1 MSISRKM
8 ELRITSS
15 KQKKSKEESVTQVGR
30 AILKQATI
38 RKYSD
43 MEGMERERERE
54 IKERNLKNKTESKKH
69 QVSDTWKQCHVM
81 TQQMDIG

>member
-1 MSISRKM
+1 MYISRKM
-8 ELRITSS
+8 ELRINSS
-15 KQKKSKEESVTQVGR
+15 KAIPQKSNKESVTQVGR

-43 MEGMERERERE
+43 MKGMERERE

-81 TQQMDIG
+81 TY

>member
-1 MSISRKM
+1 M
-8 ELRITSS
+8 ELRINSS

-54 IKERNLKNKTESKKH
+54 RLKRE
-69 QVSDTWKQCHVM
+69 
-81 TQQMDIG
+81 I

>member
-1 MSISRKM
+1 MYISRKM
-8 ELRITSS
+8 EITINIS
-15 KQKKSKEESVTQVGR
+15 KQKKSNEDSVTQVGR

-81 TQQMDIG
+81 T

>member
-8 ELRITSS
+8 ELRINSS

-43 MEGMERERERE
+43 MEGMKRERERLKRE
-54 IKERNLKNKTESKKH
+54 I
-69 QVSDTWKQCHVM
+69 
-81 TQQMDIG
+81 

>member
-1 MSISRKM
+1 MSISIKM
-8 ELRITSS
+8 ELRINSS
-15 KQKKSKEESVTQVGR
+15 KQKKSNEESVTQVGR
-30 AILKQATI
+30 AILKEQATI

-43 MEGMERERERE
+43 MKGMERERERE

-81 TQQMDIG
+81 T

>member
-8 ELRITSS
+8 EIRINIS
-15 KQKKSKEESVTQVGR
+15 KQKKSNEDSVTQVGR

-43 MEGMERERERE
+43 MKGMERERERLKRE
-54 IKERNLKNKTESKKH
+54 I
-69 QVSDTWKQCHVM
+69 
-81 TQQMDIG
+81 